1 MIILYQVEVMVME
14 KYPLS
19 PGEKKCRVER
29 ETMNSLRQ
37 NMRKR
42 LYEQYKQ
49 EQNEIT
55 TGTAN
60 RSDDGTGV

>member
-1 MIILYQVEVMVME
+1 MVME

-29 ETMNSLRQ
+29 ETMNLLRQ

-42 LYEQYKQ
+42 LYEQYKE
-49 EQNEIT
+49 EQN
-55 TGTAN
+55 GTRCN
-60 RSDDGTGV
+60 DDASGDG

>member
-1 MIILYQVEVMVME
+1 ME

-29 ETMNSLRQ
+29 ETMNMLRQ

-42 LYEQYKQ
+42 LYEQYKE
-49 EQNEIT
+49 EQRIDAGKLHTESAS
-55 TGTAN
+55 GDEPDAQDV
-60 RSDDGTGV
+60 RG